1 MDIRLLLPECHGSEI
16 IFDWFSSVQSDN
28 FENRPLASFSGYTI
42 VFNNRFQVNYNIT
55 ITLILNF
62 RQQVDWLYN
71 HNTKSCMDQNLSNLD
86 LKLRVF
92 RRENGKKQQMVWI
105 EQPAVAYSILKWFL
119 GRTSIY
125 STYTLQTAFV
135 DWFAVFLILTLI
147 AKCTG

>member
-1 MDIRLLLPECHGSEI
+1 
-16 IFDWFSSVQSDN
+16 
-28 FENRPLASFSGYTI
+28 
-42 VFNNRFQVNYNIT
+42 
-55 ITLILNF
+55 
-62 RQQVDWLYN
+62 
-71 HNTKSCMDQNLSNLD
+71 
-86 LKLRVF
+86 
-92 RRENGKKQQMVWI
+92 MVWI